1 MSFQRFYA
9 VFVARNIEFVRDRG
23 ALAWSFI
30 FPLFMILGFAFVFNG
45 QKPLYS
51 VGLLGQS
58 EASVQELLRLDE
70 QLVDVVEVSEVADAQ
85 RRLGRHALDLLVDPQ
100 AQHYWVNPL
109 SAEGQVLEQLMIGAG
124 SVQGWQRTQVSG
136 EALRYVDWA
145 LPGVLSMNMMFAAL
159 FGIGYVI
166 VRYRKTGMLK
176 RMMATP
182 VTAVEFLAAQLA
194 SRLLVMIAINIL
206 LLTGLWF
213 VVDFRLE
220 GNPLLLALV
229 FILGATSLIA
239 IGLLVAAR
247 IANEELAN
255 GLLNAA
261 TWPMMMLSEVWF
273 SMENAAPWLQK
284 LSLVFPLTHMTK
296 AARAVMLDGAG
307 FVQIL
312 PHLLYLALV
321 AVVFLVLGARL
332 FRWE

>member
-1 MSFQRFYA
+1 MNFKRFYA

-23 ALAWSFI
+23 AMAWGFI
-30 FPLFMILGFAFVFNG
+30 FPLFMILGFAFIFNG
-45 QKPLYS
+45 QKPLYT
-51 VGLLGQS
+51 VGNLSAQEVSIQTLL
-58 EASVQELLRLDE
+58 ALDE
-70 QLVDVVEVSEVADAQ
+70 NLIEMVPVTEALDAE
-85 RRLGRHALDLLVDPQ
+85 RRLGRHALDLLIDPS
-100 AQHYWVNPL
+100 AQHYWINPL
-109 SAEGQVLEQLMIGAG
+109 SAEGQVLEKLMLGAG
-124 SVQGWQRTQVSG
+124 AVDGWQRTEIRG
-136 EALRYVDWA
+136 EAIRYVDWA

-194 SRLLVMIAINIL
+194 SRLMVMIAINFL

-220 GNPLLLALV
+220 GSALLLGLV
-229 FILGATSLIA
+229 FILGATSLIS

-284 LSLVFPLTHMTK
+284 ISLLFPLTHMTK

-307 FVQIL
+307 FVEVL
-312 PHLLYLALV
+312 PHLIYLALV

>member
-1 MSFQRFYA
+1 MNFKRFYA
-9 VFVARNIEFVRDRG
+9 VLVARNIEFVRDRG
-23 ALAWSFI
+23 ALAWGLL
-30 FPLFMILGFAFVFNG
+30 FPVFMIVGLYFVFNE
-45 QKPLYS
+45 QKALYTVGSLGAQEITAKSLFS
-51 VGLLGQS
+51 VDN
-58 EASVQELLRLDE
+58 A
-70 QLVDVVEVSEVADAQ
+70 LVEFVTIEDADDAK
-85 RRLGRHALDLLVDPQ
+85 RRLGRHALDLIVDAEAEQ
-100 AQHYWVNPL
+100 YWVNPL
-109 SAEGQVLEQLMIGAG
+109 APEGQVIERLLLSGDAAG
-124 SVQGWQRTQVSG
+124 WRRTEISG

-145 LPGVLSMNMMFAAL
+145 LPGILSMNMMFAAL

-194 SRLLVMIAINIL
+194 SRLLVMVVINTL
-206 LLTGLWF
+206 LLVGLWF
-213 VVDFRLE
+213 ALDFRLE
-220 GNPLLLALV
+220 GNPLLLGLV
-229 FILGATSLIA
+229 FFVGATALIA

-284 LSLVFPLTHMTK
+284 LSLLFPLTHMTK
-296 AARAVMLDGAG
+296 SARAVMLDGAG
-307 FVQIL
+307 FVDIL
-312 PHLLYLALV
+312 PSLLYLTVL
-321 AVVFLVLGARL
+321 AVVFLLLGAKL

>member
-1 MSFQRFYA
+1 MSLQRFYA
-9 VFVARNIEFVRDRG
+9 VFVARNLEFVRDRG
-23 ALAWSFI
+23 AMAWGLI
-30 FPLFMILGFAFVFNG
+30 FPLFMIIGFAFVFNG
-45 QKPLYS
+45 QQPLYS
-51 VGLLGQS
+51 VGSLGAQPAQASALLG
-58 EASVQELLRLDE
+58 LDAA
-70 QLVDVVEVSEVADAQ
+70 LVEVVEVPEQADAE
-85 RRLGRHALDLLVDPQ
+85 RRLGRHALDLLVD
-100 AQHYWVNPL
+100 AEARRYWVNPL
-109 SAEGQVLEQLMIGAG
+109 SAEGQVLERLLLGTG
-124 SVQGWQRTQVSG
+124 SAQDWQRTPIRG

-194 SRLLVMIAINIL
+194 SRLMVLIAINTL

-213 VVDFRLE
+213 AVGFRLE
-220 GNPLLLALV
+220 GSALLLALV
-229 FILGATSLIA
+229 FVLGATCLIS

-273 SMENAAPWLQK
+273 SMENAAEWLQ
-284 LSLVFPLTHMTK
+284 SLAMALPLTHMTK

-307 FVQIL
+307 FVDVL
-312 PHLLYLALV
+312 PHLAYLAV
-321 AVVFLVLGARL
+321 VTVVFLFLGARL